1 MTLSSPAP
9 DRSLRLLCLASFVSM
24 ASMRWCDAL
33 VPVLAQEFGSTTG
46 AAARVVYAFAI
57 AYGVMQLIYGP
68 LGDRLGKFRVVSH
81 AAAAC
86 AVAALCSALAPS
98 LSWLTAARA
107 FNGAMAAGIIPLTM
121 AWVGDNVPWEQRQ
134 AVLARLLGWTVT
146 GMIAGQWPAGV
157 FADTLGWRYGFGV
170 VAACFAAATV
180 GMRRHPPEL
189 MRAPQE
195 QTAGP
200 PMGATARMVSIA
212 RMPAARQ
219 LLLVTAVEG
228 ALAFSALAFAPT
240 HLHQHLGL
248 AVSSAGA
255 IMALYGL
262 GGLLYSRT
270 VQVILRHTTPLK
282 MARAGGLLVGAC
294 WLGMAWLPHWAWAL
308 PLCLL
313 AGLGFYMI
321 HNTLQT
327 RATQLA
333 PAHRGTAVSL
343 VASALFMGQSGGM
356 LLAAWLVDQQGTG
369 AVLGGCGAG
378 LALVGLYV
386 ARLPPDPVKV
396 SG

>member
-1 MTLSSPAP
+1 MTSAPPTP

-33 VPVLAQEFGSTTG
+33 VPVLAQEFGNTTG

-57 AYGVMQLIYGP
+57 AYGVMQLLYGP

-81 AAAAC
+81 AALAC
-86 AVAALCSALAPS
+86 AVAALGSALAPG
-98 LSWLTAARA
+98 LFGLTAARA

-134 AVLARLLGWTVT
+134 AVLARVLGWTVS
-146 GMIAGQWPAGV
+146 GMIAGQWLAGV
-157 FADTLGWRYGFGV
+157 FADTIGWRYGFGA
-170 VAACFAAATV
+170 VALCFAAVAI
-180 GMRRHPPEL
+180 GMRRHPPEPVL
-189 MRAPQE
+189 ATQA
-195 QTAGP
+195 QTAAP
-200 PMGATARMVSIA
+200 PMGAAARMVSIA
-212 RMPAARQ
+212 RLPAARQ
-219 LLLVTAVEG
+219 LLLLTAVEG

-294 WLGMAWLPHWAWAL
+294 WLGMAGLPHWAWAL
-308 PLCLL
+308 PLCQL

-333 PAHRGTAVSL
+333 PAHRGMAVSL
-343 VASALFMGQSGGM
+343 FASALFLGQSAGM
-356 LLAAWLVDQQGTG
+356 LLAAWLVDLQGTG
-369 AVLGGCGAG
+369 FVLAGCGTG
-378 LALVGLYV
+378 LALVGLYA
-386 ARLPPDPVKV
+386 ARLSADPV
-396 SG
+396 